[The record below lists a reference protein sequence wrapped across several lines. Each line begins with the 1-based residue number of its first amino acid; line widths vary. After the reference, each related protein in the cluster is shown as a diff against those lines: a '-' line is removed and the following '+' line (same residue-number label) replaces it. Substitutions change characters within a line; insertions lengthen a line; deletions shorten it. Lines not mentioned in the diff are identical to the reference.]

1 MRLSVRFRAVLYGV
15 VAVLFVT
22 GAAWI
27 AVDRAVWPK
36 TATYLLR
43 LHGGAAMAMLVLLGA
58 LLPLHVRIAWRRG
71 KNLASGLVMLA
82 ANAILTGTAFGL
94 YYTGSEALRHGTSE
108 LHIAVGLGLPL
119 LVAGHALL
127 GRRSRRAAARERL
140 ACAVRAGSRARPPRT
155 SA

>member
-1 MRLSVRFRAVLYGV
+1 MRLSARFRAVLYGV

-71 KNLASGLVMLA
+71 KNLASGIGMLGS
-82 ANAILTGTAFGL
+82 NAILVMTAFGL
-94 YYTGSEALRHGTSE
+94 YYTGSETLRRWSSE
-108 LHIAVGLGLPL
+108 LHIAIGLGLPL

-140 ACAVRAGSRARPPRT
+140 ARAVRAGSRARPPRT